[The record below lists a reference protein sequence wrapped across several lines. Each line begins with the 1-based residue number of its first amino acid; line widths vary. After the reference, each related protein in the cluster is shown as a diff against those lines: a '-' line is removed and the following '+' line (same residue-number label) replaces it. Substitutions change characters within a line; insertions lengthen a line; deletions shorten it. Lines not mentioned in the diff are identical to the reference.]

1 MAALKAVAISV
12 RKLVTNEVSMT
23 PNPAGLKNID
33 HLEFT
38 VADLSCATSTL
49 FNEMGFQLT
58 AENSDSRLLSQGQ
71 VRFLIKAD
79 RDDNSH
85 PNKYFKAHGEGV
97 SKISFQVENVERAL
111 DVTLKNGAKLMQ
123 DFKVVETEAGV
134 TKTAAI
140 QGFGDVLNEFVER
153 PSSQFRP
160 GFKAVGEDHKAKPL
174 KTRVSRIDHLT
185 NNVPKGQME
194 HWVEFYKRTY
204 GFVETRYFDIKGS
217 KTGLNSKVV
226 QLADN
231 SIIIPINE
239 PEKEGGK
246 SQIQEFLDV
255 HKGPGVQ
262 HIALMTP
269 DIISTVSEL
278 RARGLKYLDVP
289 ATYYEA
295 IPQRP
300 FKVTE
305 DLKVLEDLR
314 LLVDGDKDGYLLQ
327 IFSETCVG
335 PLFFEYIQRK
345 NHWGFGNGNF
355 QALFDAI
362 ERDQMKRGYL

>member
-1 MAALKAVAISV
+1 
-12 RKLVTNEVSMT
+12 MT
-23 PNPAGLKNID
+23 VVNPAGLKSID

-38 VADLSCATSTL
+38 VPDLNSSTL
-49 FNEMGFQLT
+49 KLFTTMGFTQT
-58 AENSDSRLLSQGQ
+58 AQNSDSKLFTQGQ
-71 VRFLIKAD
+71 VRFLVKGSND
-79 RDDNSH
+79 SNELSH
-85 PNKYFKAHGEGV
+85 KYYKAHGEGV
-97 SKISFQVENVERAL
+97 SKISFQVESVERAL
-111 DVTLKNGAKLMQ
+111 ETTLGNGAKLIHDLKIQ
-123 DFKVVETEAGV
+123 QTPQGV
-134 TKTAAI
+134 TKTASI
-140 QGFGDVLNEFVER
+140 QGFGDVINEFVER
-153 PSSQFRP
+153 PSSEFRP
-160 GFKAVGEDHKAKPL
+160 GFKNLESDSTANPL

-239 PEKEGGK
+239 PEKENGK

-269 DIISTVSEL
+269 DIISTVGEL
-278 RARGLKYLDVP
+278 RSRDLKFLDVP
-289 ATYYEA
+289 KTYYEA
-295 IPQRP
+295 IPNRP

-305 DLKVLEDLR
+305 DVLILEQLR
-314 LLVDGDKDGYLLQ
+314 VLVDGDPEGYLLQ
-327 IFSETCVG
+327 IFSDTAIG

>member
-1 MAALKAVAISV
+1 MSQ
-12 RKLVTNEVSMT
+12 
-23 PNPAGLKNID
+23 NPAGLKSID

-38 VADLSCATSTL
+38 VDDLNSATLKLFST
-49 FNEMGFQLT
+49 MGFAKT
-58 AENSDSRLLSQGQ
+58 AETTDSKLYTQGQ
-71 VRFLIKAD
+71 VRFLVKAD
-79 RDDNSH
+79 PDVNSLSRR
-85 PNKYFKAHGEGV
+85 YLKAHGEGV
-97 SKISFQVENVERAL
+97 SKISFQVENVEKAL
-111 DVTLKNGAKLMQ
+111 EITLKNGAKLIS
-123 DFKVVETEAGV
+123 DFKVVETQAGLI
-134 TKTAAI
+134 KTASI
-140 QGFGDVLNEFVER
+140 QGFGDVVNEFVER
-153 PSSQFRP
+153 PNNEFRP
-160 GFKAVGEDHKAKPL
+160 GFRNLASDSDAQPL

-185 NNVPKGQME
+185 NNVPKGQMD

-204 GFVETRYFDIKGS
+204 GFLETRYFDIKGS

-239 PEKEGGK
+239 PEREGGK

-269 DIISTVSEL
+269 DIISTVGEL
-278 RARGLKYLDVP
+278 RERNVKFLNVP
-289 ATYYEA
+289 STYYEA
-295 IPQRP
+295 IPSRP

-305 DLKVLEDLR
+305 DLATLEKINI
-314 LLVDGDKDGYLLQ
+314 LVDGDAEGYLLQ
-327 IFSETCVG
+327 IFSDTYIG

>member
-1 MAALKAVAISV
+1 
-12 RKLVTNEVSMT
+12 MT
-23 PNPAGLKNID
+23 QNPAGLKNID

-38 VADLSCATSTL
+38 VDNLSSPTVGL
-49 FNEMGFQLT
+49 FNTMGFVQT
-58 AENSDSRLLSQGQ
+58 AENEDSRLFTQGQ
-71 VRFLIKAD
+71 VRFLVKASTD
-79 RDDNSH
+79 ENNLAR
-85 PNKYFKAHGEGV
+85 KYFKAHGEGV
-97 SKISFQVENVERAL
+97 SKIAFAVENVEKAL
-111 DVTLKNGAKLMQ
+111 EITLKNGAKLIHDLKIQ
-123 DFKVVETEAGV
+123 ETEHGV
-134 TKTAAI
+134 TKTASI
-140 QGFGDVLNEFVER
+140 QGFGDVVNEFVER
-153 PSSQFRP
+153 PTQEFRP
-160 GFKAVGEDHKAKPL
+160 GFKHIEHDPKAAPL

-185 NNVPKGQME
+185 NNVPKGQMD
-194 HWVEFYKRTY
+194 HWVDFYKRTY

-239 PEKEGGK
+239 PEREGGK

-269 DIISTVSEL
+269 DIISTVGEL
-278 RARGLKYLDVP
+278 RERDVKFLSVP
-289 ATYYEA
+289 ETYYEA
-295 IPQRP
+295 IPNRP

-305 DLKVLEDLR
+305 DLGVLEKLN
-314 LLVDGDKDGYLLQ
+314 LLVDGDAEGYLLQ
-327 IFSETCVG
+327 IFSDTYIG

>member
-1 MAALKAVAISV
+1 LN
-12 RKLVTNEVSMT
+12 L
-23 PNPAGLKNID
+23 
-33 HLEFT
+33 
-38 VADLSCATSTL
+38 
-49 FNEMGFQLT
+49 LT
-58 AENSDSRLLSQGQ
+58 W
-71 VRFLIKAD
+71 V
-79 RDDNSH
+79 
-85 PNKYFKAHGEGV
+85 Y
-97 SKISFQVENVERAL
+97 
-111 DVTLKNGAKLMQ
+111 
-123 DFKVVETEAGV
+123 

-140 QGFGDVLNEFVER
+140 QGFGDVVNEFVER
-153 PSSQFRP
+153 PAGEFRP
-160 GFKAVGEDHKAKPL
+160 GFEPLGNDPLARPL

-185 NNVPKGQME
+185 NNVPKGQMD

-246 SQIQEFLDV
+246 SQIQEFLDT

-269 DIISTVSEL
+269 DIISTVGEL
-278 RARGLKYLDVP
+278 RQRNCSFLEVP
-289 ATYYEA
+289 STYYED
-295 IPQRP
+295 IPKRP
-300 FKVTE
+300 FSVTE
-305 DLKVLEDLR
+305 DLAVLEELK
-314 LLVDGDKDGYLLQ
+314 LLVDGDQEGYLLQ
-327 IFSETCVG
+327 IFSQTCIG

-355 QALFDAI
+355 QALFDSI
-362 ERDQMKRGYL
+362 ERDQIRRGYIKE

>member
-1 MAALKAVAISV
+1 MLQ
-12 RKLVTNEVSMT
+12 
-23 PNPAGLKNID
+23 NPAGLKNID

-38 VADLSCATSTL
+38 VDDFNSPTL
-49 FNEMGFQLT
+49 KLFTTMGFIET
-58 AENSDSRLLSQGQ
+58 AHSADARLFMQGQ
-71 VRFLIKAD
+71 VRFLIKASKD
-79 RDDNSH
+79 ENALSRQ
-85 PNKYFKAHGEGV
+85 YFKAHGEGV
-97 SKISFQVENVERAL
+97 SKMSFQVESVEKAL
-111 DVTLKNGAKLMQ
+111 DITLKNGAKLVS
-123 DFKVVETEAGV
+123 DLKIEETPAGV

-140 QGFGDVLNEFVER
+140 QGFGDVINEFVQR
-153 PSSQFRP
+153 PPQEFRP
-160 GFKAVGEDHKAKPL
+160 GFTNLETDPSARPL

-185 NNVPKGQME
+185 NNVPKGQMD

-204 GFVETRYFDIKGS
+204 GFLETRYFDIKGS

-239 PEKEGGK
+239 PEKENGK

-269 DIISTVSEL
+269 DIISTVGEL
-278 RARGLKYLDVP
+278 RERKIEFLDVP
-289 ATYYEA
+289 GTYYED
-295 IPQRP
+295 IPKRP
-300 FKVTE
+300 FTVEE
-305 DLKVLEDLR
+305 DLKVLESLK
-314 LLVDGDKDGYLLQ
+314 LLVDGDREGYLLQ
-327 IFSETCVG
+327 VFSQTCVG

-355 QALFDAI
+355 QALFDSI
-362 ERDQMKRGYL
+362 ERDQMRRGYI

>member
-1 MAALKAVAISV
+1 MSQ
-12 RKLVTNEVSMT
+12 
-23 PNPAGLKNID
+23 NPAGLKSID

-38 VADLSCATSTL
+38 VDHFESATLKL
-49 FNEMGFQLT
+49 FNTMGFAESAST
-58 AENSDSRLLSQGQ
+58 ADSKLYTQGQ
-71 VRFLIKAD
+71 VRFLVKASKD
-79 RDDNSH
+79 ENSLSR
-85 PNKYFKAHGEGV
+85 KYLKAHGEGV
-97 SKISFQVENVERAL
+97 SKISFQVENIEKAL
-111 DVTLKNGAKLMQ
+111 EITLKNGAKLIH
-123 DFKVVETEAGV
+123 DFKIEESEAGL
-134 TKTAAI
+134 TKTASI
-140 QGFGDVLNEFVER
+140 QGFGDVINEFVER
-153 PSSQFRP
+153 PVTQFRP
-160 GFKAVGEDHKAKPL
+160 GFKNIDVDPTARPL

-185 NNVPKGQME
+185 NNVPKGQMD

-226 QLADN
+226 QLLDN

-278 RARGLKYLDVP
+278 KERDVKFLNVP
-289 ATYYEA
+289 SSYYEA
-295 IPQRP
+295 IPTRP
-300 FKVTE
+300 FTVTE
-305 DLKVLEDLR
+305 DLATLER
-314 LLVDGDKDGYLLQ
+314 VNLLVDGDKDGYLLQ
-327 IFSETCVG
+327 IFSDTYIG

>member
-1 MAALKAVAISV
+1 MSQ
-12 RKLVTNEVSMT
+12 
-23 PNPAGLKNID
+23 NPAGLKSID

-38 VADLSCATSTL
+38 VDSLTSPTVKL
-49 FNEMGFQLT
+49 FSDMGFSQT
-58 AENSDSRLLSQGQ
+58 EGSKDSRLYTQGQ
-71 VRFLIKAD
+71 ARFLVKASND
-79 RDDNSH
+79 EQALSRQ
-85 PNKYFKAHGEGV
+85 YLKAHGEGV
-97 SKISFQVENVERAL
+97 SKISFLVESVEKAL
-111 DVTLKNGAKLMQ
+111 ETTLKNGAKLVH
-123 DFKVVETEAGV
+123 DLKIEETANGV
-134 TKTAAI
+134 TKTASI
-140 QGFGDVLNEFVER
+140 QGFGDVINEFVER
-153 PSSQFRP
+153 PTTQFRP
-160 GFKAVGEDHKAKPL
+160 SFDKVEKDTTAQPL

-185 NNVPKGQME
+185 NNVPKGQMD

-204 GFVETRYFDIKGS
+204 GFIETRYFDIKGT

-269 DIISTVSEL
+269 DIISTVGEL
-278 RARGLKYLDVP
+278 RSRNLEFLNVP
-289 ATYYEA
+289 ETYYDL
-295 IPQRP
+295 IPSRP

-305 DLKVLEDLR
+305 DLKVLGELKI
-314 LLVDGDKDGYLLQ
+314 LVDGDPEGYLLQ
-327 IFSETCVG
+327 IFSQTCVG

-362 ERDQMKRGYL
+362 ERDQEKRGYL

>member
-1 MAALKAVAISV
+1 MSQ
-12 RKLVTNEVSMT
+12 
-23 PNPAGLKNID
+23 NPAGLKQID

-38 VADLSCATSTL
+38 VNDLSSPTVKL
-49 FNEMGFQLT
+49 FNTMGFSQT
-58 AENSDSRLLSQGQ
+58 AANEDSRVYTQGQ
-71 VRFLIKAD
+71 VRFLVKASTD
-79 RDDNSH
+79 ENNLAR
-85 PNKYFKAHGEGV
+85 KYFKAHGEGV
-97 SKISFQVENVERAL
+97 SKISFSVESVEKAL
-111 DVTLKNGAKLMQ
+111 EITLKNGAKLIS
-123 DFKVVETEAGV
+123 DIKTIETENGV
-134 TKTAAI
+134 TKTASI
-140 QGFGDVLNEFVER
+140 QGFGDVVNEFVER
-153 PSSQFRP
+153 PTNEFRP
-160 GFKAVGEDHKAKPL
+160 GFKNSAIDTNAKPL
-174 KTRVSRIDHLT
+174 GTRVSRIDHLT

-204 GFVETRYFDIKGS
+204 GFIETRYFDIKGT

-255 HKGPGVQ
+255 HKGSGVQ

-269 DIISTVSEL
+269 DIISTVAEL
-278 RARGLKYLDVP
+278 RERDVKFLKVP
-289 ATYYEA
+289 GTYYEA
-295 IPQRP
+295 IPSRP

-305 DLKVLEDLR
+305 DIKVLEKLN
-314 LLVDGDKDGYLLQ
+314 LLVDGDPEGYLLQ
-327 IFSETCVG
+327 IFSDTYIG

-362 ERDQMKRGYL
+362 ERDQMARGYL

>member
-1 MAALKAVAISV
+1 MSQ
-12 RKLVTNEVSMT
+12 
-23 PNPAGLKNID
+23 NPAGLKNID

-38 VADLSCATSTL
+38 VDNLQSPTVKLFST
-49 FNEMGFQLT
+49 MGFAKT
-58 AENSDSRLLSQGQ
+58 AQNEDSSLYTQGQ
-71 VRFLIKAD
+71 VRFLVKASQD
-79 RDDNSH
+79 ENNLAR
-85 PNKYFKAHGEGV
+85 KYLKNHGEGV
-97 SKISFQVENVERAL
+97 SKIAFQVESVEKAL
-111 DVTLKNGAKLMQ
+111 EITLKNGAKLIS
-123 DFKVVETEAGV
+123 DLKVQETANGV
-134 TKTAAI
+134 TKTASI
-140 QGFGDVLNEFVER
+140 QGFGDVVNEFVER
-153 PSSQFRP
+153 PANEFRP
-160 GFKAVGEDHKAKPL
+160 GFTNIDNDPTAQLL

-185 NNVPKGQME
+185 NNVPKGQMD

-269 DIISTVSEL
+269 DIISTVGEL
-278 RARGLKYLDVP
+278 RERDVRFLKVP
-289 ATYYEA
+289 STYYKDL
-295 IPQRP
+295 PNRP
-300 FKVTE
+300 FKITE
-305 DLKVLEDLR
+305 DVNVLEKLN
-314 LLVDGDKDGYLLQ
+314 LLADGDPEGYLLQ
-327 IFSETCVG
+327 IFSDTYIG

-362 ERDQMKRGYL
+362 ERDQMERGYI

>member
-1 MAALKAVAISV
+1 MSQ
-12 RKLVTNEVSMT
+12 
-23 PNPAGLKNID
+23 NPAGLKNID

-38 VADLSCATSTL
+38 VDSFQTPTVKLFST
-49 FNEMGFQLT
+49 MGFGRT
-58 AENSDSRLLSQGQ
+58 AESEDARLYTQGQ
-71 VRFLIKAD
+71 VRFLVKASKD
-79 RDDNSH
+79 ENELSK
-85 PNKYFKAHGEGV
+85 KYLKNHGEGV
-97 SKISFQVENVERAL
+97 SKISFRVDSVEKAL
-111 DVTLKNGAKLMQ
+111 DVTLKNGAKLIS
-123 DFKVVETEAGV
+123 DLKVVDGPAGL
-134 TKTAAI
+134 TKTASI
-140 QGFGDVLNEFVER
+140 QGFGDVVNEFVER
-153 PSSQFRP
+153 PDSEFRP
-160 GFKAVGEDHKAKPL
+160 GFKKLETDSDASPL
-174 KTRVSRIDHLT
+174 KMKVSRIDHLT

-217 KTGLNSKVV
+217 RTGLNSKVV

-239 PEKEGGK
+239 PEIENGK
-246 SQIQEFLDV
+246 SQIQEFLDL

-269 DIISTVSEL
+269 DIISTVGEL
-278 RARGLKYLDVP
+278 RERSVKFLNVP
-289 ATYYEA
+289 DTYYED
-295 IPQRP
+295 IPKRP

-305 DLKVLEDLR
+305 DLETMKKLN
-314 LLVDGDKDGYLLQ
+314 LLADGDKEGYLLQ
-327 IFSETCVG
+327 IFSETYIG

-362 ERDQMKRGYL
+362 ERDQMKRGYLK

>member
-1 MAALKAVAISV
+1 M
-12 RKLVTNEVSMT
+12 RPT
-23 PNPAGLKNID
+23 NPAGLKAID

-38 VADLSCATSTL
+38 VDALTSHTVPL
-49 FNEMGFQLT
+49 FETMGFHRT
-58 AENSDSRLLSQGQ
+58 ALAPHAELFTQGQ
-71 VRFLIKAD
+71 VRFLVNANPD
-79 RDDNSH
+79 AQSPSRQ
-85 PNKYFKAHGEGV
+85 YLKAHGEGV
-97 SKISFQVENVERAL
+97 SKISFQVESVEKAL
-111 DVTLKNGAKLMQ
+111 EVTLKNGGVLKQ
-123 DFKVVETEAGV
+123 DLKVEASEHGT

-153 PSSQFRP
+153 PAQEFRP
-160 GFKAVGEDHKAKPL
+160 GFKPVHEDHRAKPL
-174 KTRVSRIDHLT
+174 TTRVSRIDHLT
-185 NNVPKGQME
+185 NNVPKGQMD

-226 QLADN
+226 QLEDN

-239 PEKEGGK
+239 PEREGGK

-269 DIISTVSEL
+269 DIISTVGEL
-278 RARGLKYLDVP
+278 RKRQVRFLNVP
-289 ATYYEA
+289 STYYEA
-295 IPQRP
+295 ISKRP
-300 FKVTE
+300 FQVTE
-305 DLKVLEDLR
+305 DLKILEDLN
-314 LLVDGDKDGYLLQ
+314 LLVDGDPEGYLLQ
-327 IFSETCVG
+327 IFSDTYVG
-335 PLFFEYIQRK
+335 PLFFEFIQRK

-362 ERDQMKRGYL
+362 ERDQMRRGYL

>member
-1 MAALKAVAISV
+1 
-12 RKLVTNEVSMT
+12 MT
-23 PNPAGLKNID
+23 QNPAGLKSID

-38 VADLSCATSTL
+38 VDNLNSPTMKLFST
-49 FNEMGFQLT
+49 MGFVKT
-58 AENSDSRLLSQGQ
+58 AETQDSKLFTQGQ
-71 VRFLIKAD
+71 VRFLVTAD
-79 RDDNSH
+79 KDETSLSRQ
-85 PNKYFKAHGEGV
+85 YFKAHGEGV
-97 SKISFQVENVERAL
+97 SKISFQVESVEKAL
-111 DVTLKNGAKLMQ
+111 DITLRNGAKLIH
-123 DFKVVETEAGV
+123 DLRVEETSFGV

-140 QGFGDVLNEFVER
+140 QGFGDVVNEFVER
-153 PSSQFRP
+153 PAAEFRP
-160 GFKAVGEDHKAKPL
+160 GFKTLDQDSLAQPL

-185 NNVPKGQME
+185 NNVPKGQMD
-194 HWVEFYKRTY
+194 HWVDFYKRTY
-204 GFVETRYFDIKGS
+204 GFVETRYFDIKGT

-226 QLADN
+226 QLLDN

-239 PEKEGGK
+239 PEREGGK

-269 DIISTVSEL
+269 DIISTVAEL
-278 RARGLKYLDVP
+278 RERNIQFLNVP
-289 ATYYEA
+289 STYYEA
-295 IPQRP
+295 IPNRP

-305 DLKVLEDLR
+305 DLQVLEKLN
-314 LLVDGDKDGYLLQ
+314 LLADGDKDGYLLQ
-327 IFSETCVG
+327 IFSDTYIG

>member
-1 MAALKAVAISV
+1 MSQ
-12 RKLVTNEVSMT
+12 
-23 PNPAGLKNID
+23 NPAGLKQID

-38 VADLSCATSTL
+38 VNDLQSPTVKL
-49 FNEMGFQLT
+49 FTTMGFSQT
-58 AENSDSRLLSQGQ
+58 AASDDSRLYTQGQ
-71 VRFLIKAD
+71 VRFLVKASTD
-79 RDDNSH
+79 ENNLAR
-85 PNKYFKAHGEGV
+85 KYFKAHGEGV
-97 SKISFQVENVERAL
+97 SKIAFSVESVEKAL
-111 DVTLKNGAKLMQ
+111 EITLKNGAKLIN
-123 DFKVVETEAGV
+123 DLKIIETENGV
-134 TKTAAI
+134 TKTASI
-140 QGFGDVLNEFVER
+140 QGFGDVVNEFVER
-153 PSSQFRP
+153 PAQEFRP
-160 GFKAVGEDHKAKPL
+160 GFKNLETDANAQPL

-185 NNVPKGQME
+185 NNVPKGQMD
-194 HWVEFYKRTY
+194 HWVDFYKRTY
-204 GFVETRYFDIKGS
+204 GFIETRYFDIKGS

-269 DIISTVSEL
+269 DIISTVAEL
-278 RARGLKYLDVP
+278 RERDVKFLKVP
-289 ATYYEA
+289 GTYYEA
-295 IPQRP
+295 IPTRP

-305 DLKVLEDLR
+305 DLKVLEKLN
-314 LLVDGDKDGYLLQ
+314 LLVDGDPEGYLLQ
-327 IFSETCVG
+327 IFSDTYIG

-362 ERDQMKRGYL
+362 ERDQIARGYL

>member
-1 MAALKAVAISV
+1 MSQ
-12 RKLVTNEVSMT
+12 
-23 PNPAGLKNID
+23 NPAGLRNID

-38 VADLSCATSTL
+38 VDNMESSTVKLFSTL
-49 FNEMGFQLT
+49 GFSQSGVT
-58 AENSDSRLLSQGQ
+58 EDSRLYSQGQ
-71 VRFLIKAD
+71 VRFLVKASQD
-79 RDDNSH
+79 KNNHAR
-85 PNKYFKAHGEGV
+85 KYFEHHGEGV
-97 SKISFQVENVERAL
+97 SKISFQVDSVEKAIEI
-111 DVTLKNGAKLMQ
+111 TLKNGAKLIS
-123 DFKVVETEAGV
+123 DLKIVETEKGI
-134 TKTAAI
+134 TKTASI

-153 PSSQFRP
+153 PQNEFRP
-160 GFKAVGEDHKAKPL
+160 GFINVTEDSSSEPL

-185 NNVPKGQME
+185 NNVPKGQMD
-194 HWVEFYKRTY
+194 HWVDFYKRTY
-204 GFVETRYFDIKGS
+204 GFVETRYFDIKGT

-269 DIISTVSEL
+269 DIISTVGEL
-278 RARGLKYLDVP
+278 RERNVRFLNVP
-289 ATYYEA
+289 STYYEA
-295 IPQRP
+295 IPTRP

-305 DLKVLEDLR
+305 DLKVLEKLN
-314 LLVDGDKDGYLLQ
+314 LLVDGDSEGYLLQ
-327 IFSETCVG
+327 IFSDTYIG

>member
-1 MAALKAVAISV
+1 MSQ
-12 RKLVTNEVSMT
+12 
-23 PNPAGLKNID
+23 NPAGLKNID

-38 VADLSCATSTL
+38 VDSMESPTVHLFSTL
-49 FNEMGFQLT
+49 GFSQTASNEESKLYT
-58 AENSDSRLLSQGQ
+58 QGQ
-71 VRFLIKAD
+71 VRFLVKASKNQND
-79 RDDNSH
+79 LAR
-85 PNKYFKAHGEGV
+85 KYFEKHGEGV
-97 SKISFQVENVERAL
+97 SKISFQVESVEKAL
-111 DVTLKNGAKLMQ
+111 DITLKNGAKLVT
-123 DFKVVETEAGV
+123 DLKIEKTEMGT
-134 TKTAAI
+134 TKTASI
-140 QGFGDVLNEFVER
+140 QGFGDVINEFVER
-153 PSSQFRP
+153 PVNEFRP
-160 GFKAVGEDHKAKPL
+160 GYEIIEKDFSARPL
-174 KTRVSRIDHLT
+174 STRVSRIDHLT
-185 NNVPKGQME
+185 NNVPKGQMD

-204 GFVETRYFDIKGS
+204 GFIETRYFDIKGS
-217 KTGLNSKVV
+217 QTGLNSKVV

-269 DIISTVSEL
+269 DIVSTVGDL
-278 RARGLKYLDVP
+278 RERNIRFLNVP
-289 ATYYEA
+289 DTYYDA

-305 DLKVLEDLR
+305 DISVLQKLN
-314 LLVDGDKDGYLLQ
+314 LLVDGDSEGYLLQ
-327 IFSETCVG
+327 IFSDTYIG

-362 ERDQMKRGYL
+362 ERDQMRRGYIK

>member
-1 MAALKAVAISV
+1 
-12 RKLVTNEVSMT
+12 MT
-23 PNPAGLKNID
+23 QNPAGLKNID

-38 VADLSCATSTL
+38 VDSFNSPTVKLFST
-49 FNEMGFQLT
+49 MGFVQT
-58 AENSDSRLLSQGQ
+58 AETADSKLFTQGQ
-71 VRFLIKAD
+71 VRFLVKASQN
-79 RDDNSH
+79 DNDLARR
-85 PNKYFKAHGEGV
+85 YYKAHGEGV
-97 SKISFQVENVERAL
+97 SKMSFQVDDVEKTL
-111 DVTLKNGAKLMQ
+111 EITLKNGAKLIQ
-123 DFKVVETEAGV
+123 DLKVEETAAGI
-134 TKTAAI
+134 TKTASI
-140 QGFGDVLNEFVER
+140 QGFGDVVNEFVQR
-153 PSSQFRP
+153 PNTEFRP
-160 GFKAVGEDHKAKPL
+160 GFKTIEQDPAGRPL

-185 NNVPKGQME
+185 NNVPKGQMD

-204 GFVETRYFDIKGS
+204 GFIETRYFDIKGT

-239 PEKEGGK
+239 PEREGGK

-269 DIISTVSEL
+269 DIISTIGEL
-278 RARGLKYLDVP
+278 RERDIKFLNVP
-289 ATYYEA
+289 GTYYED
-295 IPQRP
+295 IPNRP
-300 FKVTE
+300 FTVEE
-305 DLKVLEDLR
+305 DLGVLEKLN

-327 IFSETCVG
+327 IFSDTYIG

-355 QALFDAI
+355 QALFDSI
-362 ERDQMKRGYL
+362 ERDQIRRGYL

>member
-1 MAALKAVAISV
+1 MSQ
-12 RKLVTNEVSMT
+12 
-23 PNPAGLKNID
+23 NPAGLKNID

-38 VADLSCATSTL
+38 VDSLNSPTVAL
-49 FNEMGFQLT
+49 FTTMGFVKT
-58 AENSDSRLLSQGQ
+58 AQDSDSILFTQGQ
-71 VRFLIKAD
+71 VRFLVKAAQD
-79 RDDNSH
+79 EKNLARQ
-85 PNKYFKAHGEGV
+85 YFKAHGEGV
-97 SKISFQVENVERAL
+97 SKMSFQVENVEKAL
-111 DVTLKNGAKLMQ
+111 DITLKNGAKLIHDLKIQ
-123 DFKVVETEAGV
+123 ETASGV

-140 QGFGDVLNEFVER
+140 QGFGDVVNEFVER
-153 PSSQFRP
+153 PSQEFRP
-160 GFKAVGEDHKAKPL
+160 GFKSIEQDSSAQPL

-185 NNVPKGQME
+185 NNVPKGQMD
-194 HWVEFYKRTY
+194 HWVDFYKRTY
-204 GFVETRYFDIKGS
+204 GFIETRYFDIKGT

-239 PEKEGGK
+239 PEREGGK

-269 DIISTVSEL
+269 DIISTVGEL
-278 RARGLKYLDVP
+278 RERDVKFLKVP
-289 ATYYEA
+289 STYYQA
-295 IPQRP
+295 IPDRP

-305 DLKVLEDLR
+305 DLKVLEKIN
-314 LLVDGDKDGYLLQ
+314 LLVDGDPEGYLLQ
-327 IFSETCVG
+327 IFSDTYIG

-362 ERDQMKRGYL
+362 ERDQIERGYL

>member
-1 MAALKAVAISV
+1 MSQ
-12 RKLVTNEVSMT
+12 
-23 PNPAGLKNID
+23 NPAGLKNID

-38 VADLSCATSTL
+38 VDSMESPTLKLFST
-49 FNEMGFQLT
+49 MGFVQT
-58 AENSDSRLLSQGQ
+58 AISDDSRLYTQGQ
-71 VRFLIKAD
+71 VRFLVKAAKD
-79 RDDNSH
+79 ENHLAR
-85 PNKYFKAHGEGV
+85 KYFKTHGEGV
-97 SKISFQVENVERAL
+97 SKMSFQVESVEKAL
-111 DVTLKNGAKLMQ
+111 DITLKNGAKLIY
-123 DFKVVETEAGV
+123 DLKVEETAHGT

-140 QGFGDVLNEFVER
+140 QGFGDVVNEFVER
-153 PSSQFRP
+153 PLNEFRP
-160 GFKAVGEDHKAKPL
+160 GFKSIDTDPSARPL
-174 KTRVSRIDHLT
+174 TTRVSRIDHLT
-185 NNVPKGQME
+185 NNVPKGQMD
-194 HWVEFYKRTY
+194 HWVDFYKRTY
-204 GFVETRYFDIKGS
+204 GFIETRYFDIKGT

-239 PEKEGGK
+239 PEREGGK

-269 DIISTVSEL
+269 DIISTVGEL
-278 RARGLKYLDVP
+278 RERDVRFLKVP
-289 ATYYEA
+289 GTYYQD
-295 IPQRP
+295 IPKRP

-305 DLKVLEDLR
+305 DVNVLEKIN
-314 LLVDGDKDGYLLQ
+314 LLVDGDQEGYLLQ
-327 IFSETCVG
+327 IFSDTYIG

-362 ERDQMKRGYL
+362 ERDQIERGYL

>member
-1 MAALKAVAISV
+1 MSQ
-12 RKLVTNEVSMT
+12 
-23 PNPAGLKNID
+23 NPAGLRNID

-38 VADLSCATSTL
+38 VDSMESSTVKLFSTL
-49 FNEMGFQLT
+49 GFSQT
-58 AENSDSRLLSQGQ
+58 AIGEDSRLYTQGQ
-71 VRFLIKAD
+71 VRFLVKASND
-79 RDDNSH
+79 KNNHAR
-85 PNKYFKAHGEGV
+85 KYFNHHGEGV
-97 SKISFQVENVERAL
+97 SKISFQVDNVEKAL
-111 DVTLKNGAKLMQ
+111 DITLKNGAKLVS
-123 DFKVVETEAGV
+123 DFKIVETEAGI
-134 TKTAAI
+134 TKTASI

-153 PSSQFRP
+153 PQNEFRP
-160 GFKAVGEDHKAKPL
+160 GFKNITEDSNALPL

-185 NNVPKGQME
+185 NNVPKGQMD
-194 HWVEFYKRTY
+194 HWVDFYKKTY
-204 GFVETRYFDIKGS
+204 GFVETRYFDIKGT

-269 DIISTVSEL
+269 DIISTVGEL
-278 RARGLKYLDVP
+278 RDRNVRFLNVP
-289 ATYYEA
+289 STYYEA
-295 IPQRP
+295 IPNRP

-305 DLKVLEDLR
+305 DLKVLEKIN
-314 LLVDGDKDGYLLQ
+314 LLVDGDSEGYLLQ
-327 IFSETCVG
+327 IFSDTYIG

>member
-1 MAALKAVAISV
+1 MSQ
-12 RKLVTNEVSMT
+12 
-23 PNPAGLKNID
+23 NPAGLKQID

-38 VADLSCATSTL
+38 VNDLNSPTVKL
-49 FNEMGFQLT
+49 FNTMGFLQT
-58 AENSDSRLLSQGQ
+58 AESDDSRLYTQGQ
-71 VRFLIKAD
+71 VRFIVKAATD
-79 RDDNSH
+79 ENNLAR
-85 PNKYFKAHGEGV
+85 KYFKAHGEGV
-97 SKISFQVENVERAL
+97 SKISFSVENVEKAL
-111 DVTLKNGAKLMQ
+111 DITLKNGAKLIS
-123 DFKVVETEAGV
+123 DLKIVETQNGV
-134 TKTAAI
+134 TKTASI
-140 QGFGDVLNEFVER
+140 QGFGDVVNEFVER
-153 PSSQFRP
+153 PTNEFRP
-160 GFKAVGEDHKAKPL
+160 GFKNLTTDSGAKPL
-174 KTRVSRIDHLT
+174 TTRVSRIDHLT
-185 NNVPKGQME
+185 NNVPKGQMD
-194 HWVEFYKRTY
+194 HWVDFYKRTY
-204 GFVETRYFDIKGS
+204 GFIETRYFDIKGT

-278 RARGLKYLDVP
+278 RERDVKFLKIP
-289 ATYYEA
+289 GTYYEG
-295 IPQRP
+295 IPNRP

-305 DLKVLEDLR
+305 DLKVLEKLH
-314 LLVDGDKDGYLLQ
+314 LLVDGDPEGYLLQ
-327 IFSETCVG
+327 IFSDTYIG

-362 ERDQMKRGYL
+362 ERDQLARGYLK

>member
-1 MAALKAVAISV
+1 MSQ
-12 RKLVTNEVSMT
+12 
-23 PNPAGLKNID
+23 NPAGLKNID

-38 VADLSCATSTL
+38 VDDLHSPTVKL
-49 FNEMGFQLT
+49 FTTMGFVQT
-58 AENSDSRLLSQGQ
+58 AHDEDSILFTQGQ
-71 VRFLIKAD
+71 VRFLVKASKD
-79 RDDNSH
+79 ENNLAR
-85 PNKYFKAHGEGV
+85 KYLKAHGEGV
-97 SKISFQVENVERAL
+97 SKMSFQVENVERAL
-111 DVTLKNGAKLMQ
+111 DITLKNGAKLISDLKIQ
-123 DFKVVETEAGV
+123 KTAAGT
-134 TKTAAI
+134 TKTASI
-140 QGFGDVLNEFVER
+140 QGFGDVVNEFVER
-153 PSSQFRP
+153 PNQEFRP
-160 GFKAVGEDHKAKPL
+160 GFLSIANDLTARPL

-185 NNVPKGQME
+185 NNVPKGQMD

-278 RARGLKYLDVP
+278 QERELKFLDVP
-289 ATYYEA
+289 STYYED
-295 IPQRP
+295 IPNRP
-300 FKVTE
+300 FKVE
-305 DLKVLEDLR
+305 EKLETLEKFS
-314 LLVDGDKDGYLLQ
+314 LLVDGDKEGYLLQ
-327 IFSETCVG
+327 IFSQTCVG

-355 QALFDAI
+355 QALFDSI
-362 ERDQMKRGYL
+362 ERDQIRRGYL

>member
-1 MAALKAVAISV
+1 MS
-12 RKLVTNEVSMT
+12 T
-23 PNPAGLKNID
+23 PNPAGLKSID

-38 VADLSCATSTL
+38 VDDLNSPTVKL
-49 FNEMGFQLT
+49 FHDMGFAAT
-58 AENSDSRLLSQGQ
+58 AEAPDRRLYTQGQ
-71 VRFLIKAD
+71 IRFLVNAD
-79 RDDNSH
+79 KDPSSH
-85 PNKYFKAHGEGV
+85 SRRYFNAHGEGV
-97 SKISFQVENVERAL
+97 SRISFQVHSVDKAL
-111 DVTLKNGAKLMQ
+111 DVTMKNGAVLKEDVKTSHSLH
-123 DFKVVETEAGV
+123 GSI
-134 TKTAAI
+134 KTAAI

-153 PSSQFRP
+153 GAGEFRT
-160 GFKAVGEDHKAKPL
+160 GFTTLKEDALTRPL
-174 KTRVSRIDHLT
+174 QTRVSRIDHLT

-204 GFVETRYFDIKGS
+204 GFVETRYFDIKGT

-269 DIISTVSEL
+269 DIISTVGEL
-278 RARGLKYLDVP
+278 RGRGLSFLDVP
-289 ATYYEA
+289 ASYYELL
-295 IPQRP
+295 PGRP

-305 DLKVLEDLR
+305 DVKVLQELR
-314 LLVDGDKDGYLLQ
+314 LLVDGDPEGYLLQ
-327 IFSETCVG
+327 IFSQTCVG

-362 ERDQMKRGYL
+362 ERDQMQRGYL

>member
-1 MAALKAVAISV
+1 MSQ
-12 RKLVTNEVSMT
+12 
-23 PNPAGLKNID
+23 NPAGLKSID

-38 VADLSCATSTL
+38 VDSFESPTVKLFHTL
-49 FNEMGFQLT
+49 GFVET
-58 AENSDSRLLSQGQ
+58 ASSEDARLFTQGQ
-71 VRFLIKAD
+71 VRFLIKASRNEND
-79 RDDNSH
+79 RARR
-85 PNKYFKAHGEGV
+85 YFKGHGEGV
-97 SKISFQVENVERAL
+97 SKMSFAVESVERAL
-111 DVTLKNGAKLMQ
+111 EVTLKNGAKLVEDLRIQ
-123 DFKVVETEAGV
+123 ETENGV
-134 TKTAAI
+134 TKTAMI
-140 QGFGDVLNEFVER
+140 QGFGDVVNEFVER
-153 PSSQFRP
+153 PAHEFRP
-160 GFKAVGEDHKAKPL
+160 WMQTLSNDSAAQPL
-174 KTRVSRIDHLT
+174 RTRVSRIDHLT

-204 GFVETRYFDIKGS
+204 GFVETRYFDIKGT

-269 DIISTVSEL
+269 DIISTIAEL
-278 RARGLKYLDVP
+278 RERSVQFLKVP
-289 ATYYEA
+289 ETYYQD
-295 IPQRP
+295 IPKRP

-305 DLKVLEDLR
+305 NLAVLEKLN
-314 LLVDGDKDGYLLQ
+314 LLVDGDSEGYLLQ
-327 IFSETCVG
+327 IFSDTYVG

-362 ERDQMKRGYL
+362 ERDQMARGYL